1 MVLLA
6 SGITDC
12 YKNRAKQHSEAS
24 LASLILGM
32 NVENKHMNKT
42 TAYRTSF

>member
-32 NVENKHMNKT
+32 NVENEHMNKT